1 MRVCVHLVHPSHIGH
16 IVKASVIRENK
27 NYTSEN
33 SETLTVHFPFA
44 SAFIYCFLC
53 VGYLDVCSLFKWL
66 FWEEHRIYDT
76 ELMRWYI
83 SAPFMLRLH
92 VEISHCFVTWNCGKI
107 ITCLF
112 LGMLY
117 KIFNNRSGVV
127 TAQEEQMLN
136 RQPQCSPV
144 LPELN
149 IGHMDSKPW
158 VVWTSIL
165 LLQGTIQR

>member
-1 MRVCVHLVHPSHIGH
+1 MVFWTMRVCVHLVHPSHIGH

-83 SAPFMLRLH
+83 SAFSFKCLPFILALSSDRACNTLLTSYNS
-92 VEISHCFVTWNCGKI
+92 ESPTWN
-107 ITCLF
+107 
-112 LGMLY
+112 
-117 KIFNNRSGVV
+117 S
-127 TAQEEQMLN
+127 
-136 RQPQCSPV
+136 
-144 LPELN
+144 
-149 IGHMDSKPW
+149 
-158 VVWTSIL
+158 
-165 LLQGTIQR
+165 LQSVR